1 MVDSHST
8 DRTRELAAEAGAR
21 VIERDWP
28 GFGPQKR
35 FAVEAASHDW
45 VLCLDADERLSEQL
59 QAEIRT
65 LRAAGFPDR
74 PGWEMPRCS
83 EYLGRWIRRGT
94 WYPDR
99 QLRLFDRRR
108 GNWNE
113 RPIHERVELDGP
125 PGRLQG
131 DLLHVPYRDLGDHL
145 TTIARY
151 TAAMARDLHARGR
164 RVRLSD
170 LLLRPPVRFLRFYVL
185 RLGFLEGWR
194 GLILA
199 ILAAYYVFLKYAQ
212 LYALVSGQEDT
223 LSEDP

>member
-125 PGRLQG
+125 
-131 DLLHVPYRDLGDHL
+131 
-145 TTIARY
+145 
-151 TAAMARDLHARGR
+151 AAEADG
-164 RVRLSD
+164 
-170 LLLRPPVRFLRFYVL
+170 
-185 RLGFLEGWR
+185 
-194 GLILA
+194 
-199 ILAAYYVFLKYAQ
+199 AAEPQPHGA
-212 LYALVSGQEDT
+212 
-223 LSEDP
+223 